1 VNVERRE
8 LSDGNAERGLVMSLG
23 GFAAENDFDGL
34 GVVAQREDGAD
45 FFEDL
50 RREVDVVGLAGLLVV
65 KMGVGLEIRAIAG
78 RAALEIDRP
87 DEVALDEGLEAVID
101 GGERDGGEIGLDA
114 GEDFVGGGV
123 IAFLEE
129 NTVDDLA
136 LGGGPE
142 TAVSELLGQGVGG
155 DGGGGHG
162 V

>member
-1 VNVERRE
+1 MNVERRE

-101 GGERDGGEIGLDA
+101 GGERDGGQLRFYPGKYFIYGRM
-114 GEDFVGGGV
+114 
-123 IAFLEE
+123 IALLE
-129 NTVDDLA
+129 DDLEDDFA
-136 LGGGPE
+136 LRSGAKA
-142 TAVSELLGQGVGG
+142 AVGQPLV
-155 DGGGGHG
+155 
-162 V
+162 